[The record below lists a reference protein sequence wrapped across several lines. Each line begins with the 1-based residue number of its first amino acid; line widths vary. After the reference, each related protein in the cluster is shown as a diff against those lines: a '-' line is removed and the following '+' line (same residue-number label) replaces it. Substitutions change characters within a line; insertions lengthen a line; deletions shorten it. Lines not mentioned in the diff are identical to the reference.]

1 MWSGALFALNA
12 LLNLGLALA
21 LAWALPASAYGAFT
35 VYFAAAL
42 LLGNLAYDWV
52 RLSAMRFYTPVARTR
67 EPQLRATLD
76 TAFCASTGIALAL
89 AIIAAVTG
97 FLPQASGASLIAL
110 VALTAS
116 NAAFEYWTALCRAR
130 FDPRRYAVM
139 VVARSIFTFGFA
151 VPVALLSL
159 SFVATCFAL
168 AIATLPSI
176 FYGVARLKDKE
187 ARPSLASPMVA
198 KRFARYATPMVLAEG
213 CYLLIAVLNRTFLA
227 RGASL
232 AETGAYAI
240 TFDLAFRAL
249 AVTASV
255 GDAVLFPRLVANLHQ
270 QGTERTREE
279 IARNLAVMLLVLA
292 PAALGF
298 ALVAEPLAH
307 LLLAEHFRDVFV
319 RYAPIAVAAG
329 FAYTA
334 QAFVLRPVFQVE
346 LRTGDI
352 SLAAIAAVLVD
363 LAVLMTLPTDGLL
376 AASIAHLSGMG
387 IGLVLVLRRAV
398 VSRLIDWPLRDLAK
412 IAAGCLLLLAATMP
426 LRFEAHEF
434 LTLVAR
440 AVVGFLVYGA
450 AIWLFNVAGVRAF
463 FREGAAPPR
472 EAAKSSAAPGASPI

>member
-52 RLSAMRFYTPVARTR
+52 RLSAMRFYTPVVRLK
-67 EPQLRATLD
+67 EPSLRATLD
-76 TAFCASTGIALAL
+76 IAFFASTGLAFVL
-89 AIIAAVTG
+89 GTIFSICG
-97 FLPQASGASLIAL
+97 FLPESSPESLGAL
-110 VALTAS
+110 VVLTAA

-130 FDPRRYAVM
+130 FDARRYAVM

-151 VPVALLSL
+151 VPVALISQ
-159 SFVATCFAL
+159 SFVATCCAL
-168 AIATLPSI
+168 AAAILPSI
-176 FYGVARLKDKE
+176 VYGMMRLKDVR
-187 ARPSLASPMVA
+187 ARPILASLSFA
-198 KRFARYATPMVLAEG
+198 KRFARYAAPMVIAEG

-255 GDAVLFPRLVANLHQ
+255 GDAVLFPRLVANLHR
-270 QGTERTREE
+270 QGMARTRED
-279 IARNLAVMLLVLA
+279 IARNIAVMLLVLA

-298 ALVAEPLAH
+298 ALVAEPLAQ
-307 LLLAEHFRDVFV
+307 LLLAEHFRDVFA
-319 RYAPIAVAAG
+319 RYAPVAVAAG

-352 SLAAIAAVLVD
+352 SLAAIMAVATD
-363 LAVLMTLPTDGLL
+363 LAVLLLLPTDELL
-376 AASIAHLSGMG
+376 AAALAHLCGMG
-387 IGLVLVLRRAV
+387 VGLALVLRRAI
-398 VSRLIDWPLRDLAK
+398 VSRLIDWPLRDLGK
-412 IAAGCLLLLAATMP
+412 IAAACVLLVASIVP
-426 LRFEAHEF
+426 LRFAGHEL

-440 AVVGFLVYGA
+440 AVVGFLVYA
-450 AIWLFNVAGVRAF
+450 SAIWFFDVAGVRDF
-463 FREGAAPPR
+463 LREGAAPESGNAKER
-472 EAAKSSAAPGASPI
+472 AASGASPI